1 MLKMSQR
8 VEKYMICACVDSRQE
23 KAAIFEAIS
32 HYQGVILCDVPGQ
45 LRNDLLKYCFSRQ
58 MRTYVVPKISDIIV
72 RGGEEIRLFD
82 TPLLLCRNSGLR
94 IEQRIVNGC
103 LTSLCA
109 DSGSTC
115 SSDQYRGMDCH
126 QIG

>member
-58 MRTYVVPKISDIIV
+58 MRTYVVPEISDIIV
-72 RGGEEIRLFD
+72 RGGEEIRLICTAAAALSKQWFANR
-82 TPLLLCRNSGLR
+82 T
-94 IEQRIVNGC
+94 
-103 LTSLCA
+103 A
-109 DSGSTC
+109 
-115 SSDQYRGMDCH
+115 YRKTVV
-126 QIG
+126 